1 VRDSA
6 EFDAVFDQLFP
17 EAARLAFRI
26 VGNRAAAE
34 DVAAEAFARALA
46 RWSTVGSL
54 PYREAWVLR
63 VTINLAVDTTRR
75 KRPCPERDHERDTT
89 DIATLRIA
97 LAHALGTLPRRQR
110 EAIGLR
116 YLSDMTDQE
125 VADVLGISEGTVRTH
140 IRRGLRTLRVRFKD
154 DIGEHLGYT

>member
-1 VRDSA
+1 VKDSA
-6 EFDAVFDQLFP
+6 EFDAVFDRLFP

-26 VGNRAAAE
+26 VGERAAAE

-46 RWSTVGSL
+46 RWETVGRL

-63 VTINLAVDTTRR
+63 VAINLAVDTMRR
-75 KRPCPERDHERDTT
+75 KRPRQERGQRPDITE
-89 DIATLRIA
+89 IATLRIA

-116 YLSDMTDQE
+116 YLSDLTDQE

-140 IRRGLRTLRVRFKD
+140 IRRGLRTLRVKFSE
-154 DIGEHLGYT
+154 DIGEHLGYA